1 MIKYMLVGHFNKYS
15 HVALK
20 WLKEK
25 TAKKNPQNNK
35 SFSAVLQD
43 TMGRFNKYIMGMM
56 CDVCGSLPIDLYT
69 SELFL

>member
-25 TAKKNPQNNK
+25 TAKKTPKQQK
-35 SFSAVLQD
+35 
-43 TMGRFNKYIMGMM
+43 
-56 CDVCGSLPIDLYT
+56 
-69 SELFL
+69 LFRSSSGHNGKI

>member
-1 MIKYMLVGHFNKYS
+1 MITYMLVGHFNKYS

-25 TAKKNPQNNK
+25 TTKKNQNK
-35 SFSAVLQD
+35 SSSAVLED

-56 CDVCGSLPIDLYT
+56 CDVYGSLPIDFYT

>member
-25 TAKKNPQNNK
+25 TAKKTQNNK

-56 CDVCGSLPIDLYT
+56 CDVCGSLPIDLY
-69 SELFL
+69 E

>member
-25 TAKKNPQNNK
+25 TAKKNPKQQNN
-35 SFSAVLQD
+35 

-56 CDVCGSLPIDLYT
+56 CDVCGSLHIDLY
-69 SELFL
+69 E

>member
-25 TAKKNPQNNK
+25 TAKKNPKTTKAFPQ
-35 SFSAVLQD
+35 FFRTQWE
-43 TMGRFNKYIMGMM
+43 
-56 CDVCGSLPIDLYT
+56 DLTNT
-69 SELFL
+69 SWA

>member
-25 TAKKNPQNNK
+25 TAKKTQNNK
-35 SFSAVLQD
+35 TTQWE
-43 TMGRFNKYIMGMM
+43 
-56 CDVCGSLPIDLYT
+56 DLTNT
-69 SELFL
+69 SWA